1 MERIHQIQPAPEQR
15 DLLTGLTVPADDSL
29 AQQDDPAAALSS
41 RLPLKGP
48 AARRRE
54 TAKAIRRAPGGC

>member
-41 RLPLKGP
+41 LLPLKGP
-48 AARRRE
+48 TARRRE
-54 TAKAIRRAPGGC
+54 TAKAIRRAPDGC